1 LKVKQNINQ
10 RKRDLYEKNLE
21 VLAKKYP
28 KAIEKIENV
37 KITNKFIIK
46 PTGKKSL
53 PNIYINHEKRFI
65 YEKNDPFE
73 DVKKNI
79 LSLELQKTSII
90 IFLGF
95 GLGYEMLFYGS
106 QLSERLQ
113 TQQVLVVEKDVE
125 LFKQALE
132 WIDLSIVLEN
142 NRVNFIIGEDENNLE
157 EIMKNYLS
165 DVEKLKCLEA
175 VSIIYNPS
183 AFFVDKEY
191 YFQSIN
197 VFNQVGTELA
207 QRKGVNIIFEK
218 NMKALREYYP
228 SLAEQIRTLTESGNY
243 RIIKTGTDDISNLWI
258 EDNEILYYG
267 FENPIKDAEQ
277 KVEQLKLRNTRVA
290 LVLGCGLGYELEVFK
305 NRIAIEQNTV
315 GIIIIEKN
323 IEIFKKALEVTDLT
337 DYICKSKVK
346 MVIGQDVD
354 KFFMEFENYL
364 EKNNDI
370 LWLIKALKAVY
381 HPSSLLLDKQYYLQ
395 AIREITNASTYMIDY
410 YGNDPEDSFIGV
422 KNMLLNIAEILQ
434 NPGINLLKDKF
445 SDKPAI
451 VVSSGPSLNKN
462 KHLLKGLGNKAVIIA
477 ADSALR
483 VLTEMGTKPHF
494 VTALERTK
502 PLLKLFENFDK
513 EDTEDVYLAAC
524 PVVDPCIYEAY
535 QGPRLIVYRDFAH
548 FKWLGVEKGVLEIK
562 QSAGNMSYK
571 IAEYLGCNPIILI
584 GQDLAYGKDGKTHAV
599 GTTLESDENLQELI
613 RKMGLLEVKGNV
625 DETVL
630 TSKMWYNFLRGYER
644 DLIDYKGVC
653 INCTEGG
660 AYIEGTK
667 VMPFVEAIEKYLK
680 EDINTFDTIKK
691 NTHIITDE
699 VYEEKKKIKNIMYDT
714 IIYMS
719 KVINSCEKGAKVV
732 QNNSDELQNYL
743 ASELLTDQKLER
755 INEIEN
761 ELMNTKKELY
771 QDRKIFQLFFMH
783 IIQPYLI
790 RFEME
795 MIGIPDQ
802 YKDDSLAK
810 IKVLLEHERFFITIK
825 GIAEICVNMLNT
837 TKGNVDI

>member
-1 LKVKQNINQ
+1 MKVKQNINQ